1 MNKFIDNYISENEK
15 LNSTIHKIVVYM
27 IRKQYGQFFSKEI
40 KDFVT
45 PDEFSIHPDFQID
58 GSYIR
63 SINSLIEF
71 CETSSSQAAMKKLV

>member
-1 MNKFIDNYISENEK
+1 M
-15 LNSTIHKIVVYM
+15 V
-27 IRKQYGQFFSKEI
+27 RKQYGQFFNKEI

-45 PDEFSIHPDFQID
+45 PDEFDIHPDFQID

-71 CETSSSQAAMKKLV
+71 SETSSSEGAMKMLV